1 MARWSGRKCKLFNEE
16 NSTSYLMPD
25 GSVTFE
31 DIKLNVLS
39 STTHP
44 PNRQLRFS
52 VEPLE
57 PYMDRKDLTSSSTP
71 FLSVAKTISG
81 KKAEKEREHPS
92 GPTGNQIELDAKRNA
107 SQMAAQ
113 AVHDKRFR
121 DVPAALK
128 AKEFDLAS
136 EKLAYKALKA
146 MQNPSSEEASSEEA
160 SGEES
165 SGEESSGD
173 AFSGEALFDEAAAS
187 EEEYEWPDEEEP
199 SADVGAEVAS
209 AIVVSAEL
217 KAMKEECLQELNNWH
232 CRPLHR
238 RRVEHVESLFTEA
251 VVVAEGLEGKP
262 VSLVEAERARLA
274 FSCRPF
280 TPVDAAL
287 EEALFTF
294 FDATCATLGVPPER
308 CAVQKAVASFK
319 ERIYAESSKR
329 FWEQRVPEL
338 AAEEHRIIKSGA
350 LRRYGMPE
358 SLKEA
363 TRDHMQAKKKL
374 REIMTPLPGIG
385 GIFTKVAKGI
395 DDVLLLVQ
403 EPPSGCDAQLNVL
416 RQIRDVFSTN
426 EAIATAA
433 LASAPASTATMQS
446 WRSLLRRA
454 GLLCVDMEK
463 DVHSLFTFRCD
474 ASFLGT
480 LDSDSVHALAQ
491 AADHLRRLASDC
503 KSGSAMQLASTPVPA
518 DAPPAGT
525 QGAAVKSTPQRMDL
539 RVLPPI
545 EAIDGSSASVL
556 SVPSALLSMPPA
568 CILQFIAENVLLPPK
583 PCGSKLLAERA
594 LPDVLRLLDAFDKRM
609 SAGVESAD
617 GRGITCLF
625 KASGELSDASLN
637 HIRKTGREAARL
649 LRGGQPPKQGV
660 PAAPDTSSVDGIELD
675 EDKTGVLEDEESGE
689 LRSQF
694 SFQITIYGEVYE
706 YTHESADLAL
716 DLGRHPAEE
725 DHYDWIE
732 SNRERARIM
741 ACEEKQRL
749 RQQADQQA
757 KRAAAEEKRHRWE
770 SVKNGL
776 HRYLQDCE
784 RDGKEL
790 GALVRVAGCLHNVEI
805 DTSIDPSGRM
815 RGGGRRHRATTHC
828 DDGRCSIKNQSV
840 NVAVGAPVHIGRED
854 LERGGGPPTDSR
866 IASNVLNSIASK
878 ADLSVV
884 HAQHSVAKGQESKA
898 KGKRTTE
905 HKYFLPIRSVDDLL
919 KVADVVSEGIEI
931 FRNSTGTE
939 AKKAWLSNDK
949 KAGSVGKKR
958 KRAQ

>member
-1 MARWSGRKCKLFNEE
+1 MARWSGRKLKLFNEE
-16 NSTSYLMPD
+16 NSTSYLSSD

-44 PNRQLRFS
+44 PHRQLRFS

-57 PYMDRKDLTSSSTP
+57 PYMDRKDLTSSSPP

-81 KKAEKEREHPS
+81 KEAEKEREHPS

-121 DVPAALK
+121 DVPAALE
-128 AKEFDLAS
+128 EFKLAS
-136 EKLAYKALKA
+136 QKLTYQALKA
-146 MQNPSSEEASSEEA
+146 MQHP
-160 SGEES
+160 

-187 EEEYEWPDEEEP
+187 EEEHEWADEEEP

-217 KAMKEECLQELNNWH
+217 KAMKEECLQELDKWH

-251 VVVAEGLEGKP
+251 GVVAEGLEGRP

-274 FSCRPF
+274 FSRRPF
-280 TPVDAAL
+280 TPIDTAL

-329 FWEQRVPEL
+329 FWEQRVLLL
-338 AAEEHRIIKSGA
+338 AAEEHRIMKSGV
-350 LRRYGMPE
+350 RRPGMSE

-374 REIMTPLPGIG
+374 REIMTPLPGID

-395 DDVLLLVQ
+395 DDVLLLLQ

-416 RQIRDVFSTN
+416 RQIRDAFSTN

-433 LASAPASTATMQS
+433 LASVSASAATMRA
-446 WRSLLRRA
+446 WDSLLRREER
-454 GLLCVDMEK
+454 LCVDMEK
-463 DVHSLFTFRCD
+463 DYRSSSTFRCD
-474 ASFLGT
+474 ASFLGA

-525 QGAAVKSTPQRMDL
+525 QGAAVKPTLERMEL
-539 RVLPPI
+539 CVLLPI
-545 EAIDGSSASVL
+545 EAIEGSSASVL
-556 SVPSALLSMPPA
+556 SVPTALLSMPPA

-594 LPDVLRLLDAFDKRM
+594 LPDVLRQLDALDKRM
-609 SAGVESAD
+609 SANVESAD
-617 GRGITCLF
+617 GRDINCPF
-625 KASGELSDASLN
+625 KASRELSDASLN
-637 HIRKTGREAARL
+637 HIRKLTRKAARS
-649 LRGGQPPKQGV
+649 LRGEKSPKLDESASLTPEESPG
-660 PAAPDTSSVDGIELD
+660 TSCIGGIELE
-675 EDKTGVLEDEESGE
+675 EDKTGVFGSEKSGE
-689 LRSQF
+689 WQPTSSKF
-694 SFQITIYGEVYE
+694 AFKITIDGEVHE
-706 YTHESADLAL
+706 YTYTNANLGLS
-716 DLGRHPAEE
+716 LGRHPTE
-725 DHYDWIE
+725 DDHDRWME
-732 SNRERARIM
+732 SNRERAWVNAR
-741 ACEEKQRL
+741 EEKQRL

-770 SVKNGL
+770 FVKNGL

-790 GALVRVAGCLHNVEI
+790 GALVRVAGCLHTVEI
-805 DTSIDPSGRM
+805 DTSIDPSGWM
-815 RGGGRRHRATTHC
+815 RGGGTTHSVTTHR
-828 DDGRCSIKNQSV
+828 DDGRRSIKNQSV
-840 NVAVGAPVHIGRED
+840 NVAACAPVHIGRED
-854 LERGGGPPTDSR
+854 LERRGGGPPTDSR
-866 IASNVLNSIASK
+866 IALNVLNSIASK
-878 ADLSVV
+878 ADLIVV

-905 HKYFLPIRSVDDLL
+905 HKYFLPIRSFDDLL

-931 FRNSTGTE
+931 FRNATGTE
-939 AKKAWLSNDK
+939 AKEAWLSNDK
-949 KAGSVGKKR
+949 KVGSVGKR